1 MSKLETNQVDPSTGT
16 TLTLGTSGDTIAI
29 PSGVTIANSGTATG
43 FGGTNTPAF
52 LAHKTSNQEVTEGT
66 DTKVTWDSAPI
77 DTDSAFDTSNNR
89 FVVPSGKAGKYMF
102 NGSIQTSAVGQ
113 DEYQYGFCVFYKNGS
128 RHSSQMFDCRNNNQ
142 RQIPI
147 VFNQLIDLAVSDY
160 IEIYVSLGTSGSD
173 ERVAGDSS
181 YIATWFSGYKIIE

>member
-1 MSKLETNQVDPSTGT
+1 MSKLETNTIDTVSGT
-16 TLTLGTSGDTIAI
+16 TNLTIGS
-29 PSGVTIANSGTATG
+29 
-43 FGGTNTPAF
+43 TNTSTITMPNGALSGQNYPAF

-77 DTDSAFDTSNNR
+77 DTDSAFDTTNNR

-113 DEYQYGFCVFYKNGS
+113 SEYLYGFCVFYKNGS

-160 IEIYVSLGTSGSD
+160 IEIYVALGTSGSD
-173 ERVAGDSS
+173 ERVVGESS
-181 YIATWFSGYKIIE
+181 YIATWFSGYRIGA

>member
-1 MSKLETNQVDPSTGT
+1 MATLFVDKIDPQSGT
-16 TLTLGTSGDTIAI
+16 SLTIGSSGDTVALT
-29 PSGVTIANSGTATG
+29 SGVVQSNMMY
-43 FGGTNTPAF
+43 PAF
-52 LAHKTSNQEVTEGT
+52 LAHKTSNQEVTDGT
-66 DTKVTWDSAPI
+66 DTKVTWDSVPI
-77 DTDSAFDTSNNR
+77 DTDSAFDTTNNR

-113 DEYQYGFCVFYKNGS
+113 SEYQYGFCVFYKNGS

-160 IEIYVSLGTSGSD
+160 IEIYVALGTSGSD
-173 ERVAGDSS
+173 ERVAGESS
-181 YIATWFSGYKIIE
+181 YIATWFSGYRMGS